1 MATRFRTERLQI
13 MLSRKQL
20 EEIEDFR
27 YEHRIPS
34 LSGAVRKL
42 LYAGLA
48 SKGLRVLAHDAAVA
62 VSDASQR
69 RDH

>member
-1 MATRFRTERLQI
+1 MVTKFRTERLQI
-13 MLSRKQL
+13 MLTRKEL

-27 YEHRIPS
+27 FKHRIPS

-48 SKGLRVLAHDAAVA
+48 SKGLRVPAHDAAVA
-62 VSDASQR
+62 VSDTSQR